1 MEAELEAFALVCTVE
16 VLVGGL
22 SESELESE
30 SDSEVGEEE
39 DDKEDED
46 EEASFF
52 TPLTFFFFV

>member
-1 MEAELEAFALVCTVE
+1 LEAELEALALVCTVE

-39 DDKEDED
+39 DED
-46 EEASFF
+46 EEAFFF
-52 TPLTFFFFV
+52 TPLSFFFFV